1 MQRKQRKEEKGT
13 GPFLKEYG
21 EKGIGPFLKEYGV
34 RPYPEEAREAKR
46 IKVAFLDVKA

>member
-1 MQRKQRKEEKGT
+1 LQRKGEKGT

-21 EKGIGPFLKEYGV
+21 V
-34 RPYPEEAREAKR
+34 RPNPEEAREANR